1 MMYQHSDTHKDNRPA
16 MRLPGKEGFSV
27 LHDHM
32 QQVHNQE

>member
-1 MMYQHSDTHKDNRPA
+1 MMNYTHKKKGLA

-32 QQVHNQE
+32 QQVHNQG